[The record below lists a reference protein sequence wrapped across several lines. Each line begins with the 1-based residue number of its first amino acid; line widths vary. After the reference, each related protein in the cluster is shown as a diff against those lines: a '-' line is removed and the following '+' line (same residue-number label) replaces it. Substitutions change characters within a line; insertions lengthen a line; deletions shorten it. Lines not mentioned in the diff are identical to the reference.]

1 MSTFQKFEQSPITI
15 PAYTIRTKIVKSEYV
30 GAVCIFLIYGYIICL
45 CLHSDYLEARMIAI
59 HITLQSFLTSGQQM
73 ASSRSLPVVATS
85 PAAAACESM
94 FPEPTNLEQPRSGG
108 AEGTSEEHLQG
119 EALQDPP
126 TKRDIWRAIRASK
139 KALNR
144 LFKYLKVKLG
154 VGVVSDTEGS
164 LLIKVT
170 CSSLEI
176 LEGLWED
183 YSSGH
188 LNEVIEQTLV
198 TSDILEKFGLS
209 ELRLKTAIKEEEYKK
224 CKEFFLSEHQVR

>member
-1 MSTFQKFEQSPITI
+1 MD
-15 PAYTIRTKIVKSEYV
+15 
-30 GAVCIFLIYGYIICL
+30 IICL
-45 CLHSDYLEARMIAI
+45 CLHSDNLEAHVTHIIDI
-59 HITLQSFLTSGQQM
+59 HIALMSVLTGGQQIT
-73 ASSRSLPVVATS
+73 SSHLPMVATS
-85 PAAAACESM
+85 PATAASESM
-94 FPEPTNLEQPRSGG
+94 FPEPTNLEQPQSGG
-108 AEGTSEEHLQG
+108 AEGTSGEHLQEG
-119 EALQDPP
+119 ARQDPP
-126 TKRDIWRAIRASK
+126 TKRGIWRAIRASK
-139 KALNR
+139 ARNR
-144 LFKYLKVKLG
+144 LLKYFKVKLG

-209 ELRLKTAIKEEEYKK
+209 ELKLKTTIKEEQYKK
-224 CKEFFLSEHQVR
+224 CKEFFLSEHQVRSP

>member
-1 MSTFQKFEQSPITI
+1 M
-15 PAYTIRTKIVKSEYV
+15 
-30 GAVCIFLIYGYIICL
+30 FL
-45 CLHSDYLEARMIAI
+45 
-59 HITLQSFLTSGQQM
+59 
-73 ASSRSLPVVATS
+73 
-85 PAAAACESM
+85 
-94 FPEPTNLEQPRSGG
+94 EPTNLEQLRSGG
-108 AEGTSEEHLQG
+108 AEGTSEEHLQEG
-119 EALQDPP
+119 ARQDPP
-126 TKRDIWRAIRASK
+126 TKRAIWRAIRASK

-154 VGVVSDTEGS
+154 VGVVSHREGS
-164 LLIKVT
+164 LLITVT

-224 CKEFFLSEHQVR
+224 CKKFLLSEHQVRVGRLKIKVRNLANLVRHLTRSW

>member
-1 MSTFQKFEQSPITI
+1 M
-15 PAYTIRTKIVKSEYV
+15 
-30 GAVCIFLIYGYIICL
+30 LIYGYYL
-45 CLHSDYLEARMIAI
+45 SLFTLDNLEALMIDI
-59 HITLQSFLTSGQQM
+59 HVALKSFQQITSSHLPM
-73 ASSRSLPVVATS
+73 VAAS
-85 PAAAACESM
+85 AAAAAASESM
-94 FPEPTNLEQPRSGG
+94 FPEPTNLEQPLSGG
-108 AEGTSEEHLQG
+108 AEGTSGEHLQEG
-119 EALQDPP
+119 ARQDPP

-139 KALNR
+139 ARNR
-144 LFKYLKVKLG
+144 LLKYFKVKLG

-209 ELRLKTAIKEEEYKK
+209 ELKLKTTIKEEEYKK
-224 CKEFFLSEHQVR
+224 CKEFFLSEHQVRSP

>member
-1 MSTFQKFEQSPITI
+1 MEALIIDIHIAS
-15 PAYTIRTKIVKSEYV
+15 KSE
-30 GAVCIFLIYGYIICL
+30 
-45 CLHSDYLEARMIAI
+45 
-59 HITLQSFLTSGQQM
+59 QQI
-73 ASSRSLPVVATS
+73 ASSHLPMVAAS
-85 PAAAACESM
+85 PAAAASESM
-94 FPEPTNLEQPRSGG
+94 SPEPTNLEQPRSGG
-108 AEGTSEEHLQG
+108 AEGTPGEHLQEG
-119 EALQDPP
+119 ARQDPP
-126 TKRDIWRAIRASK
+126 TERAIWRAIRSFK
-139 KALNR
+139 KGLNR

-198 TSDILEKFGLS
+198 TSDILEVLGLS
-209 ELRLKTAIKEEEYKK
+209 DLKLQTTIKEEEYKK
-224 CKEFFLSEHQVR
+224 CKDFFFSEHQVR